1 MLTSI
6 FIKAQLLLPQ
16 VFLFGANKSTILKKI
31 GGLTK
36 DASDFLIPICTLILV
51 VVGICFMFGD
61 GGRRIGKGMGIGA
74 AGGLVLGLIAAAIA
88 GMLKSTLA

>member
-51 VVGICFMFGD
+51 VAGICFMFGD
-61 GGRRIGKGMGIGA
+61 GGRRIGKGMGIG
-74 AGGLVLGLIAAAIA
+74 GDRRTSSGVNSLRQLLEC
-88 GMLKSTLA
+88 LNPR